1 MTINKDKDIN
11 ASIDASNNKGDN
23 VSKVSKLD
31 KQIAEALASSIDKSN
46 VLSFPAKATI
56 KDIQS
61 SMKRMNDSASA
72 DEATKGGEL
81 NAPLHKTLGIT
92 DLHGKNRKIASSTS
106 KEAYNNEGGESSE
119 QYASETE
126 TVYKEVE
133 PPYYKVYIDTIA
145 RIQGIPHSIRAFV
158 MALGKYMTYDGT
170 LQITK
175 SAKGKVAKE
184 LGVSEPTIANYLT
197 KTIKTGL
204 LINNGCGE
212 YVFHPSVMG
221 RGSWEDV
228 KANRQDLYN
237 HAVGIVRLDHSEKTN
252 ETIQK
257 FQFLDLDT
265 AKAVLEVMG
274 ADKEALN
281 RAITGARSNKK

>member
-1 MTINKDKDIN
+1 MTIDNDNNIN
-11 ASIDASNNKGDN
+11 ASIDASSNKGDN

-31 KQIAEALASSIDKSN
+31 QQIADALAKSTTKSN
-46 VLSFPAKATI
+46 VLSFPVKATI

-61 SMKRMNDSASA
+61 SIESMNESTSSGNAK
-72 DEATKGGEL
+72 EGGEL
-81 NAPLHKTLGIT
+81 NAPLYKTLGIT
-92 DLHGKNRKIASSTS
+92 DLHGKKRKITSSTS
-106 KEAYNNEGGESSE
+106 KEAYNNEGGESTE
-119 QYASETE
+119 QYASQTE

-204 LINNGCGE
+204 LINNGGGE
-212 YVFHPSVMG
+212 YIFHPSVMG

-228 KANRQDLYN
+228 KANRQELYN
-237 HAVGIVRLDHSEKTN
+237 QAVGIVRLDHSEKTN

-281 RAITGARSNKK
+281 RVISGARSNKK